1 MENDAT
7 QAEAVEEQV
16 DDKAEEVKQDG
27 ISFESQS
34 ELDSFMDKRVSKAI
48 ETARGKWEEEA
59 KAREDKAK
67 QLAKMTEAE
76 RTKAEQ
82 AEREK
87 TLTEREKSLQ
97 MREYSIQA
105 KSTLAEAGLPNTDEL
120 TDLVL
125 SDDVEKTNNNINYL
139 KAVIADAVKSKVDE
153 LSKQSTPKDT
163 GSFGSLTGQS
173 FMELAEKNR
182 VIK

>member
-1 MENDAT
+1 MENTAAQNEVVDE
-7 QAEAVEEQV
+7 QAE
-16 DDKAEEVKQDG
+16 DKQAEVKKDG

-34 ELDSFMDKRVSKAI
+34 ELDSFMDKKVSKAI

-67 QLAKMTEAE
+67 QLARMTEAE

-82 AEREK
+82 KARDEELSKREQA
-87 TLTEREKSLQ
+87 LQ

-105 KSTLAEAGLPNTDEL
+105 KSTLADAGLPNTDEL
-120 TDLVL
+120 TELVL

-139 KAVIADAVKSKVDE
+139 KSVIADAVKSKVDE
-153 LSKQSTPKDT
+153 LSKQTVPTSSS
-163 GSFGSLTGQS
+163 SFGSETTS
-173 FMELAEKNR
+173 IADLAAKNR